1 MYNYTI
7 QEVHISTIKGG
18 DTVIH
23 NGEMKTVSFNNIKRC
38 SFMGTS
44 IFGDS
49 YKCGNKLVKKIIFK
63 TFGD

>member
-1 MYNYTI
+1 MI
-7 QEVHISTIKGG
+7 RQG

-23 NGEMKTVSFNNIKRC
+23 NGVEKTVSGTDIKRD

-49 YKCGNKLVKKIIFK
+49 YKLGHKLVSVVIFNK
-63 TFGD
+63 AS